1 MTEPRPSPA
10 AIAWPRP
17 LTGRR
22 APLLWPAAWVLLALA
37 VGGPAAVLDPVAW
50 AGGPTADRTAGPDP
64 DQAQPP
70 TRPFPRIE
78 SGQHTAPIKRIA
90 VDAQG
95 RWLVTASVDKTARV
109 WDLGSGALLR
119 VLRPPIGEG
128 DEGKLFAAAISPDGA
143 TVAVGGW
150 TSRKGLSNSIY
161 LFDRDSGRLRHRIG
175 GLPNVVNHLAFS
187 PDGSRLAAALGEG
200 GIRLYSAGDWT
211 EVGRDP
217 DYDSPSYGIAFDRQ
231 GRIAATEFGDGRPGR
246 LRLYG
251 PDLKPIA
258 RATTP
263 GGSQPFGVAFSPD
276 GNRIAVGYAHSTA
289 VGLFSGDGLKALP
302 GPDTSGIDNGGL
314 SSVAWSRDGRTLFVA
329 GVFHD
334 GDQHATLVAWPDAGT
349 GRPSRHRLSTG
360 TIIDLVP
367 LPDGRLVFGT
377 QDPAWDI
384 WRDQAAQGSA
394 GADRPGVG
402 SALATPP
409 GAGPGPA
416 PGRGPA
422 ILDFRRLSHVL
433 RLSTDGLVADVDC
446 EVPDSNGSWHVH
458 RLRLDL
464 TQRRLALDPPSA
476 DTGPEAIQRRL
487 AALGLDPGAIDG
499 RMGRRTRQA
508 ITALQGARGLPRTGE
523 PDPATRLALGLPD
536 LSAPETRVGGLAVT
550 DWRNS
555 PAPKL
560 NGKPRHLR
568 PLENARS
575 VDIAPDG
582 NRVLLGTDWYLYAG
596 AADGT
601 RLWET
606 PAPATTWMVNL
617 SDNGRWAVAAFADG
631 SIRWFEAATGRE
643 RLALFVDGS
652 AIAAH
657 DLAAAPGTVPEP
669 APGKKPG
676 EDWEPPWVLWTPDG
690 FYESGG
696 GGERLMGWHLNRG
709 PDQAADFVGADRI
722 GEIFHRPDLIA
733 LALEPGYPDLAAK
746 ALKDIGDLGRLL
758 TEHPAP
764 LLVRADPGA
773 PTPAGRE
780 LEVAL
785 VLKDQGGGLGRI
797 EYRLDGAVV
806 GRSDARGGYGPGL
819 PGRDRET
826 RRFTLA
832 PGRHRI
838 EARGFDAGNRV
849 ASEPLVWELAVAGQ
863 SGRPSLYGLAVGIGP
878 YKMPELNLKYG
889 DNDARALSAVLPEIQ
904 GGLFE
909 RVDVR
914 ALLDEQATLAGIRA
928 AFLEQAAK
936 TGPDDVFVLYLA
948 GHGLALDGRFH
959 FLPWDL
965 VYSNGEALRAGSLNE
980 EGLRDLLARVQA
992 RKVLVVLDAC
1002 YSGGALAGVTD
1013 PGPRLAGLARGGENP
1028 GMDLRAAIDRLKD
1041 QTGRAV
1047 LASSKPDQ
1055 IALEGI
1061 EAHGVF
1067 TYVLLAGL
1075 HGEADAKGNR
1085 NQEIEVSEL
1094 ADYLEREVPRVSQ
1107 ERFGYAMFPMRD
1119 LQGQSFTIGRAGGT
1133 TAP

>member
-1 MTEPRPSPA
+1 MIEPRLSPA
-10 AIAWPRP
+10 QPARPRA

-22 APLLWPAAWVLLALA
+22 ARLLWFAAWLLLALA
-37 VGGPAAVLDPVAW
+37 VGAPVAVLGPAAW
-50 AGGPTADRTAGPDP
+50 AGAPTADRVAGPDPGP

-78 SGQHTAPIKRIA
+78 SGQHTAPIYRIG

-95 RWLVTASVDKTARV
+95 RWLVTASHDKTARV

-128 DEGKLFAAAISPDGA
+128 DEGKLCAAAMSPDGA

-150 TSRKGLSNSIY
+150 TGYEWDRQVAIY
-161 LFDRDSGRLRHRIG
+161 LFDRDSGQLRHRIG

-187 PDGSRLAAALGEG
+187 SDGSRLAAALGEG

-211 EVGRDP
+211 EIGRDP
-217 DYDSPSYGIAFDRQ
+217 DYGSRSHGIAFDRQ
-231 GRIAATEFGDGRPGR
+231 GRIAATECGDGRPGR
-246 LRLYG
+246 LHLYG
-251 PDLKPIA
+251 PDLRPTA
-258 RATTP
+258 RVETP
-263 GGSQPFGVAFSPD
+263 GGYRLSGVAFSPD
-276 GNRIAVGYAHSTA
+276 GGRIAVGYDDSTA
-289 VGLFSGDGLKALP
+289 VGLFSGDDLKALP
-302 GPDTSGIDNGGL
+302 GPDTSGIGNGGL
-314 SSVAWSRDGRTLFVA
+314 SSVAWSRDGRTLFA
-329 GVFHD
+329 GGRYISAAD
-334 GDQHATLVAWPDAGT
+334 EKLVAWPDAGT
-349 GRPSRHRLSTG
+349 GRPARHRLATNA
-360 TIIDLVP
+360 IMDLVP
-367 LPDGRLVFGT
+367 LGDGRLVFGAT
-377 QDPAWDI
+377 DPAWGV
-384 WRDQAAQGSA
+384 WRDPATQGSA
-394 GADRPGVG
+394 GADHPGAGPAV
-402 SALATPP
+402 ATLA

-422 ILDFRRLSHVL
+422 ILDFRRPSQVL
-433 RLSTDGLVADVDC
+433 RLSADGLVADVDC
-446 EVPDSNGSWHVH
+446 RVLDSDGSWRVH

-464 TQRRLALDPPSA
+464 SQRRLSLDPPLSESDGILGQFLRWLA
-476 DTGPEAIQRRL
+476 TLFSGSTPEARGIATVIHPPPLTGPEIRVP
-487 AALGLDPGAIDG
+487 GL
-499 RMGRRTRQA
+499 T
-508 ITALQGARGLPRTGE
+508 
-523 PDPATRLALGLPD
+523 
-536 LSAPETRVGGLAVT
+536 VT
-550 DWRNS
+550 DWWDS
-555 PAPKL
+555 LAPKL
-560 NGKPRHLR
+560 NGKPLGLK
-568 PLENARS
+568 PLENAIS
-575 VDIAPDG
+575 ADIAPDG
-582 NRVLLGTDWYLYAG
+582 SRVLLGTEWFLRAY

-601 RLWET
+601 PSWQT
-606 PAPATTWMVNL
+606 PAPSFAMMVNL
-617 SDNGRWAVAAFADG
+617 SDNGRWAVAAFGDG

-643 RLALFVDGS
+643 RLALFVDGA
-652 AIAAH
+652 AIAAR
-657 DLAAAPGTVPEP
+657 DLAAAPGTPPEP
-669 APGKKPG
+669 APGKNPG

-722 GEIFHRPDLIA
+722 GEVFHRPDLIA
-733 LALEPGYPDLAAK
+733 LALDPGYPELAAK

-764 LLVRADPGA
+764 LLVRADSGA
-773 PTPAGRE
+773 PILVGRE

-785 VLKDQGGGLGRI
+785 VLKDQGGGVGRI

-806 GRSDARGGYGPGL
+806 GRTDARGGYGPGL

-838 EARGFDAGNRV
+838 EARGFEAGNRV
-849 ASEPLVWELAVAGQ
+849 ASEPLVWELEVAGQ

-889 DNDARALSAVLPEIQ
+889 GSDARALSAVLPEIQ

-914 ALLDEQATLAGIRA
+914 PLLDAQATLAGIRA

-948 GHGLALDGRFH
+948 GHGLALDGRYH

-992 RKVLVVLDAC
+992 RKVLVVLDSC
-1002 YSGGALAGVTD
+1002 YSGGALAGAAD
-1013 PGPRLAGLARGGENP
+1013 PGPRLAGVARGGENQ
-1028 GMDLRAAIDRLKD
+1028 GMALRAAIDRLKD

-1047 LASSKPDQ
+1047 LARSRPDQ
-1055 IALEGI
+1055 VALEGI
-1061 EAHGVF
+1061 EGHGVF
-1067 TYVLLAGL
+1067 THVLLAGL

-1119 LQGQSFTIGRAGGT
+1119 LQGQSFTIGRAAGV
-1133 TAP
+1133 PPP